1 MRDRILGFSRVP
13 ASTLTAH
20 PDNWRRHPDFQR
32 RVLADLLQ
40 EIGMADALLVREL
53 HDGRLQLL
61 DGHLRAETC
70 GDQLVPVLML
80 DLDDAE
86 AAKLIAS
93 LDPLA
98 SLAESDQ
105 AAWDNLRQSFVT
117 DSDALERMF
126 QQMFSRASEEEFAP
140 EKSLDQSFSLMVEC
154 RDEADQRDL
163 YERLVGEGF
172 SCRVL
177 TM

>member
-13 ASTLTAH
+13 ASSLMPH
-20 PDNWRRHPDFQR
+20 PDNWRRHPDLQR

-105 AAWDNLRQSFVT
+105 AAWETLRQSFVT
-117 DSDALERMF
+117 ESDALERMF
-126 QQMFSRASEEEFAP
+126 QQMFSHESEEEFAP
-140 EKSLDQSFSLMVEC
+140 EKSLTESFSLMVEC

>member
-1 MRDRILGFSRVP
+1 MPGEGRSVRTMRDRILGFSRVP
-13 ASTLTAH
+13 ASSLMPH
-20 PDNWRRHPDFQR
+20 PDNWRRHPDLQR

-105 AAWDNLRQSFVT
+105 A
-117 DSDALERMF
+117 
-126 QQMFSRASEEEFAP
+126 
-140 EKSLDQSFSLMVEC
+140 
-154 RDEADQRDL
+154 
-163 YERLVGEGF
+163 
-172 SCRVL
+172 
-177 TM
+177 

>member
-13 ASTLTAH
+13 ASSLSPH
-20 PDNWRRHPDFQR
+20 PDNWRRHPEFQR

-70 GDQLVPVLML
+70 GEQLVPVLML

-105 AAWDNLRQSFVT
+105 AAWETLRQSFVT

-126 QQMFSRASEEEFAP
+126 QQMFSRAEEGELP
-140 EKSLDQSFSLMVEC
+140 LEKSLAESFSLMVEC